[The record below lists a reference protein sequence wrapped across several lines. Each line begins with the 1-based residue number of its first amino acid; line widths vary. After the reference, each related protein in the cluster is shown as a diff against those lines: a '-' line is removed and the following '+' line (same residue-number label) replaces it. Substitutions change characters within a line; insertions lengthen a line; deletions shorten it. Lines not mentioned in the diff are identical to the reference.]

1 LRSWARNVFAAA
13 MEPGG
18 YSAPD
23 PLAGTEGAALR
34 RMEEKKKGGRKRE
47 EEKDMKKWKEIP
59 KK

>member
-1 LRSWARNVFAAA
+1 MFAAA